1 MKKSKLSNYFLGLS
15 LLAIISGCQNEESNS
30 AAQPQQPA
38 PAVMVTPV
46 VQEEIAKTHELV
58 GRTAALATV
67 NLVARVQ
74 GFLEKRN
81 FKEGAGVKKGDI
93 LFVIEQAPYQ
103 IEVKAA
109 QASVTETRATL
120 QNAQSYLQRLKM
132 VRQGGV
138 SQIDLDKA
146 NSDFLRAQAQLT
158 NAQAMLDQAQL
169 NLSYTE
175 IRSPIDGRIGR
186 VSVNVGN
193 LVSPDSGTLATIVQI
208 DPVYVLFTVSEA
220 DVITEFQRQV
230 ERGESTS
237 FIPRI
242 QLANGTT
249 YPFEGTQDFIS
260 HIVDEKT
267 GTITIRAIFPNAN
280 TKEFP
285 GEQTNNLSHNRR
297 LLMPGQFVK
306 VLVRRSDVE
315 AEHVIPQAAIQ
326 EDQSGKYVLV
336 VDTEN
341 RVQKRP
347 VVVGDKDGVNWVIKQ
362 GLQTGELV
370 ISEGAQKVRPGIIVQ
385 STMTVSSQP
394 VEK

>member
-1 MKKSKLSNYFLGLS
+1 M
-15 LLAIISGCQNEESNS
+15 LAIISGCQNDDSN
-30 AAQPQQPA
+30 ATAQPQQPA

-46 VQEEIAKTHELV
+46 IQEQVTKTHEQV
-58 GRTAALATV
+58 GRIAALKTV

-81 FKEGAGVKKGDI
+81 FKEGEGVKKDDI
-93 LFVIEQAPYQ
+93 LFLIEQAPYQ

-109 QASVTETRATL
+109 QASVSETKATL
-120 QNAQSYLQRLKM
+120 QNADTYLQRLKM

-146 NSDFLRAQAQLT
+146 NSDFLKAQAQLT
-158 NAQAMLDQAQL
+158 NAQAMLDQAKL

-175 IRSPIDGRIGR
+175 IRSPIDGRIGQ
-186 VSVNVGN
+186 VSINVGN

-220 DVITEFQRQV
+220 DVLTEFQRQIKK
-230 ERGESTS
+230 EESTT

-242 QLANGTT
+242 QLSNGTI
-249 YPFEGTQDFIS
+249 YPFEGTEDFVS
-260 HIVDEKT
+260 QIVNEKT
-267 GTITIRAIFPNAN
+267 GTITVRAIFPNPSV
-280 TKEFP
+280 KELP
-285 GEQTNNLSHNRR
+285 GGQKNAPHSRR

-306 VLVRRSDVE
+306 VLMRRSDVA

-326 EDQSGKYVLV
+326 EDQGGKYVLI

-341 RVQKRP
+341 RVQKRS
-347 VVVGDKDGVNWVIKQ
+347 VTVGDKIGVNWVIKQ
-362 GLQTGELV
+362 GLQVGELV

-385 STMTVSSQP
+385 TSMATNSQP
-394 VEK
+394 IGK

>member
-1 MKKSKLSNYFLGLS
+1 MKKSKLPIYILGIS
-15 LLAIISGCQNEESNS
+15 LLAIIAGCQNDDSHSS
-30 AAQPQQPA
+30 AQLQQPA

-46 VQEEIAKTHELV
+46 VHEEITKTHELV
-58 GRTAALATV
+58 GRTAALKTV

-109 QASVTETRATL
+109 QANVTEAKATL
-120 QNAQSYLQRLKM
+120 QNAETYLQRLKT

-138 SQIDLDKA
+138 SQMDLDKA
-146 NSDFLRAQAQLT
+146 SSDFLSAQAQLT
-158 NAQAMLDQAQL
+158 NAQAKLDQAKL

-186 VSVNVGN
+186 VSVNLGN
-193 LVSPDSGTLATIVQI
+193 LVSPDSGTLATIVHI
-208 DPVYVLFTVSEA
+208 DPLYVLFTVSET
-220 DVITEFQRQV
+220 DVLTEFQNQIKK
-230 ERGESTS
+230 GKSTT
-237 FIPRI
+237 FTPRI
-242 QLANGTT
+242 QLSNGTI
-249 YPFEGTQDFIS
+249 YPFEGTSDFIS

-267 GTITIRAIFPNAN
+267 GTITIRAIFPNPS
-280 TKEFP
+280 TKELP
-285 GEQTNNLSHNRR
+285 GGTKAPHSRR
-297 LLMPGQFVK
+297 LLRPGQFVK
-306 VLVRRSDVE
+306 VLVRQGDVE
-315 AEHVIPQAAIQ
+315 AERVIPQAAIQ

-341 RVQKRP
+341 RVQKRS
-347 VVVGDKDGVNWVIKQ
+347 VTVGDKVGVNWVIKQ
-362 GLQTGELV
+362 GLQVGELV

-385 STMTVSSQP
+385 TAMAVSSQP
-394 VEK
+394 IEK

>member
-1 MKKSKLSNYFLGLS
+1 MIKSKWLIYILGLS
-15 LLAIISGCQNEESNS
+15 LLAIISGCQNDDSNS
-30 AAQPQQPA
+30 TAQPQQPA

-46 VQEEIAKTHELV
+46 VQEEVTKTHELV
-58 GRTAALATV
+58 GRTAALKTV

-81 FKEGAGVKKGDI
+81 FKEGEGVQKGDI

-109 QASVTETRATL
+109 QASVTEAKATL
-120 QNAQSYLQRLKM
+120 QNAESYLQRLKM

-138 SQIDLDKA
+138 SQMDLDKA
-146 NSDFLRAQAQLT
+146 SSEFLRAQAQLT
-158 NAQAMLDQAQL
+158 NAQAMLDQAKL

-186 VSVNVGN
+186 VSVSLGN
-193 LVSPDSGTLATIVQI
+193 LVSPETGTLVTIVQI
-208 DPVYVLFTVSEA
+208 DPVYVLFTVSEV

-230 ERGESTS
+230 AKGESTI

-242 QLANGTT
+242 QLANGTI
-249 YPFEGTQDFIS
+249 YPFEGKQDFIS

-267 GTITIRAIFPNAN
+267 GTITIRAIFPNPS
-280 TKEFP
+280 TKELP
-285 GEQTNNLSHNRR
+285 GGQTNTPHSRR

-306 VLVRRSDVE
+306 VLVRQSDVA

-341 RVQKRP
+341 RVQKRS
-347 VVVGDKDGVNWVIKQ
+347 VAVGDRVGVNWVIKQ
-362 GLQTGELV
+362 GLQVGELV

-385 STMTVSSQP
+385 TAMAVSSQP

>member
-1 MKKSKLSNYFLGLS
+1 MKKSEWPYY
-15 LLAIISGCQNEESNS
+15 LLVLCLLVIVSGCQSDESNS
-30 AAQPQQPA
+30 APQPQQPA
-38 PAVMVTPV
+38 PAVTVTPV
-46 VQEEIAKTHELV
+46 VQQEITKTHEQV
-58 GRTAALATV
+58 GRIAALKTV

-74 GFLEKRN
+74 GYLEKRN
-81 FKEGAGVKKGDI
+81 FKEGDGVRKGDV

-109 QASVTETRATL
+109 QANVTEAKATL
-120 QNAQSYLQRLKM
+120 QNAESYLQRLKM

-138 SQIDLDKA
+138 SQMDLDKA
-146 NSDFLRAQAQLT
+146 NSDFLRAQAQLS
-158 NAQAMLDQAQL
+158 NAQAALDQAKL

-186 VSVNVGN
+186 VSVSIGN

-220 DVITEFQRQV
+220 DVLTEIQRQV
-230 ERGESTS
+230 ERGESTI

-242 QLANGTT
+242 QLANGTI

-260 HIVDEKT
+260 HIVDERT
-267 GTITIRAIFPNAN
+267 GTVTIRAIFPNPS
-280 TKEFP
+280 TKELP
-285 GEQTNNLSHNRR
+285 GTQTNVPHSRR

-306 VLVRRSDVE
+306 VLVRRSDVK
-315 AEHVIPQAAIQ
+315 AGLVIPQAAIQ
-326 EDQSGKYVLV
+326 EDQSGKYALV

-341 RVQKRP
+341 RVQKRS
-347 VVVGDKDGVNWVIKQ
+347 VIVGDRVGVNWVIKQ
-362 GLQTGELV
+362 GLQAGELV

-385 STMTVSSQP
+385 TTMAISSQP